1 MSDNK
6 RYRPV
11 FFRKVRGSSLFLCP
25 IEHAFDPV
33 LIFNFYSYIC
43 LGGLG

>member
-11 FFRKVRGSSLFLCP
+11 FFRKVRGSLFLFP
-25 IEHAFDPV
+25 IEHAFHPV
-33 LIFNFYSYIC
+33 LVFNLYSIC